1 MDPESCSRSISVCE
15 SSCGSMLVTDV
26 KGETSDSVSKQGEE
40 RNETELQQGKENGES
55 DALTE
60 ANVKE
65 LHHVVDLSSCGG
77 ESDDVQSICRICHV
91 GSDQT
96 PDRVSGKTVV
106 TLELIQ
112 IGCKCKNE
120 LALAHFHC
128 AEAWFKLRGNSV
140 CEICGCTAKNV
151 TVSFTEEE
159 WSEVIV
165 DTRVDER
172 GRRRGSRQSCC
183 VLIVF
188 MLVIILIH
196 WLFKKFSTKTK

>member
-1 MDPESCSRSISVCE
+1 M
-15 SSCGSMLVTDV
+15 
-26 KGETSDSVSKQGEE
+26 DSVF
-40 RNETELQQGKENGES
+40 
-55 DALTE
+55 DALTNLYKIHLE
-60 ANVKE
+60 VS
-65 LHHVVDLSSCGG
+65 VLSQISLQKCHGLNLSCCVLG
-77 ESDDVQSICRICHV
+77 
-91 GSDQT
+91 
-96 PDRVSGKTVV
+96 
-106 TLELIQ
+106 
-112 IGCKCKNE
+112 
-120 LALAHFHC
+120 
-128 AEAWFKLRGNSV
+128 SV

-172 GRRRGSRQSCC
+172 TRRGSRQSCC